1 MPQRL
6 KHPLIQDFR
15 SAGLLMAIDFGSWD
29 LNKLVID
36 TCIARGVFTDW
47 FLFAAASMRLAPPL
61 IITEDEINRAC
72 DIILAVCDEVR
83 S

>member
-1 MPQRL
+1 
-6 KHPLIQDFR
+6 
-15 SAGLLMAIDFGSWD
+15 MAIDFGSWD

-47 FLFAAASMRLAPPL
+47 FLFAAGSMRLAPPL
-61 IITEDEINRAC
+61 IITDAQINLAC